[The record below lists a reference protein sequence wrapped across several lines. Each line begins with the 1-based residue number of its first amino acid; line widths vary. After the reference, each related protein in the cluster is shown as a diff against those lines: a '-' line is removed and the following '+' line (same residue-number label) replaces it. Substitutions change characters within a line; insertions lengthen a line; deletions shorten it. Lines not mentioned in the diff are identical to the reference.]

1 VTDKKTKAAL
11 KKILEDK
18 GFKVELIE
26 ETSEKKTPDLL
37 ASDSH
42 TQLLIE
48 MKERYGTDR
57 SSMDGLDVRLD
68 KVARLNTLSGIS
80 KEAAK
85 QLQLHSSDQMFNLL
99 WLYADPANR
108 NLHYE
113 QFRMTTYG
121 IRIVTGMHAGHGFL
135 KECYYATD
143 SDFYRW
149 RDVLDGVALGNF
161 GGMFV
166 NDYSPRYRRFRT
178 TNFVQLFKSAVCDP
192 TALEQR
198 GDAFR
203 LDSDVDRRDEEA
215 VKKAIEA
222 KYGVTVS
229 GLENLVRFSV

>member
-26 ETSEKKTPDLL
+26 ETDESTPDVL

-48 MKERYGTDR
+48 IKERYGTDR
-57 SSMDGLDVRLD
+57 SRVDGLDVRLD
-68 KVARLNTLSGIS
+68 KVVRQNTLSGIS
-80 KEAAK
+80 KKAVE
-85 QLQLHSSDQMFNLL
+85 QLKSRSTGRTFNLL
-99 WLYADPANR
+99 WLVADPADR
-108 NLHYE
+108 KLHYE

-121 IRIVTGMHAGHGFL
+121 IRIVTGRRAGHGFA
-135 KECYYATD
+135 KECYYATY

-161 GGMFV
+161 GGVFV
-166 NDYSPRYRRFRT
+166 NDYSPRYRCFRA
-178 TNFVQLFKSAVCDP
+178 TNFVKLFEPAVWEP
-192 TALEQR
+192 AELEQR

-203 LDSDVDRRDEEA
+203 LDADVDRSDEAA

-222 KYGVTVS
+222 KYGVEVS
-229 GLENLVRFSV
+229 GFEDLVRFSA